1 MFLAQ
6 SLLNISAPPIHKCVK
21 AFYANRHRRVK
32 KPADDGK
39 KAQPAHP
46 VRHTIVNPSCFTHRK
61 KNAVWK

>member
-1 MFLAQ
+1 MADMWEWLSDRF
-6 SLLNISAPPIHKCVK
+6 SDRTGDEVD
-21 AFYANRHRRVK
+21 K